1 MKKLSTV
8 TKTSLM
14 LTMTIWFIWKTAVD
28 LRAGEVLINETA
40 TACHAEKQIKKKKTA
55 TERGRMGG
63 AGKEKVAFGAEKAML
78 DEGLK
83 GLKRKT
89 VILQWFVSLQFGDH
103 LHF

>member
-14 LTMTIWFIWKTAVD
+14 LTVTIWYIWKTAVD

-40 TACHAEKQIKKKKTA
+40 IACHTEKQIKKKQQQR
-55 TERGRMGG
+55 EEEGG
-63 AGKEKVAFGAEKAML
+63 CGEKVAFGAEKAML

>member
-1 MKKLSTV
+1 MLKSKL
-8 TKTSLM
+8 
-14 LTMTIWFIWKTAVD
+14 
-28 LRAGEVLINETA
+28 
-40 TACHAEKQIKKKKTA
+40 KKKKKHKKTKNR
-55 TERGRMGG
+55 ERKNGG
-63 AGKEKVAFGAEKAML
+63 CGEKVAFGAEKAML

>member
-1 MKKLSTV
+1 MKLPLPV
-8 TKTSLM
+8 M
-14 LTMTIWFIWKTAVD
+14 LKSKF
-28 LRAGEVLINETA
+28 
-40 TACHAEKQIKKKKTA
+40 KKKK
-55 TERGRMGG
+55 RGRRGG
-63 AGKEKVAFGAEKAML
+63 RCREKVAFGAEKAML

>member
-1 MKKLSTV
+1 MKLPLPVMLKSKFKKNKTTTV
-8 TKTSLM
+8 
-14 LTMTIWFIWKTAVD
+14 
-28 LRAGEVLINETA
+28 
-40 TACHAEKQIKKKKTA
+40 
-55 TERGRMGG
+55 RGRVGG
-63 AGKEKVAFGAEKAML
+63 CREKVAFGAEKAML

>member
-14 LTMTIWFIWKTAVD
+14 LTMTIWYIWKTAVCS
-28 LRAGEVLINETA
+28 RAGEVLINETA
-40 TACHAEKQIKKKKTA
+40 TACHAEKQIKKNKNE
-55 TERGRMGG
+55 TERRRNGG
-63 AGKEKVAFGAEKAML
+63 CREKVAFGAEEAML

>member
-1 MKKLSTV
+1 M
-8 TKTSLM
+8 
-14 LTMTIWFIWKTAVD
+14 D

-40 TACHAEKQIKKKKTA
+40 TACHAEKQIKKKKSSSR
-55 TERGRMGG
+55 ERKNGG
-63 AGKEKVAFGAEKAML
+63 CREKVAFGAEKAML

-103 LHF
+103 LRF

>member
-1 MKKLSTV
+1 
-8 TKTSLM
+8 
-14 LTMTIWFIWKTAVD
+14 
-28 LRAGEVLINETA
+28 
-40 TACHAEKQIKKKKTA
+40 
-55 TERGRMGG
+55 MGG
-63 AGKEKVAFGAEKAML
+63 CREKVAFGAEKAML

>member
-1 MKKLSTV
+1 MKLPLPVMLKSKL
-8 TKTSLM
+8 
-14 LTMTIWFIWKTAVD
+14 
-28 LRAGEVLINETA
+28 
-40 TACHAEKQIKKKKTA
+40 KKKT
-55 TERGRMGG
+55 ERERKKGG
-63 AGKEKVAFGAEKAML
+63 CGEKVAFGAEKAML

>member
-1 MKKLSTV
+1 MKLPLPVMLKIKLRE
-8 TKTSLM
+8 K
-14 LTMTIWFIWKTAVD
+14 K
-28 LRAGEVLINETA
+28 RINNNRER
-40 TACHAEKQIKKKKTA
+40 KK
-55 TERGRMGG
+55 GG
-63 AGKEKVAFGAEKAML
+63 CGEKVAFGAEKAML

>member
-1 MKKLSTV
+1 M
-8 TKTSLM
+8 
-14 LTMTIWFIWKTAVD
+14 D

-40 TACHAEKQIKKKKTA
+40 TACHTEKQIKKNNNR
-55 TERGRMGG
+55 ERKNEGCG
-63 AGKEKVAFGAEKAML
+63 EKVAFGAEKAML

>member
-1 MKKLSTV
+1 M
-8 TKTSLM
+8 
-14 LTMTIWFIWKTAVD
+14 D

-40 TACHAEKQIKKKKTA
+40 TACHAEKQIKKKNNR
-55 TERGRMGG
+55 ERKNGG
-63 AGKEKVAFGAEKAML
+63 CREEVAFGAEKAML

-103 LHF
+103 LDF

>member
-1 MKKLSTV
+1 
-8 TKTSLM
+8 
-14 LTMTIWFIWKTAVD
+14 MTIWYIWKTAVCS
-28 LRAGEVLINETA
+28 RAGEVLINETA
-40 TACHAEKQIKKKKTA
+40 TACHAGKQIKKTKTKQK
-55 TERGRMGG
+55 GGGMGG
-63 AGKEKVAFGAEKAML
+63 CREKVAFGAEKAML

>member
-1 MKKLSTV
+1 MKLPLPVMLKSKL
-8 TKTSLM
+8 
-14 LTMTIWFIWKTAVD
+14 
-28 LRAGEVLINETA
+28 
-40 TACHAEKQIKKKKTA
+40 KKKKNTKK
-55 TERGRMGG
+55 TKNRERKNGG
-63 AGKEKVAFGAEKAML
+63 CGEKVAFGAEKAML